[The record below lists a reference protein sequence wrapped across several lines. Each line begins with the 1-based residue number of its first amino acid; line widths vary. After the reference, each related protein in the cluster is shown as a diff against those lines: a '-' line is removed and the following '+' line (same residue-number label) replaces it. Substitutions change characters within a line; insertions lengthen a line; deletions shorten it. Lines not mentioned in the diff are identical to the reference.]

1 MPATVRAASSSSR
14 SRHLGRL
21 GVDSPGIMSQPK
33 RIICVSHLTGA
44 EGEAVARGVAEQLG
58 FRYLDEEIIET
69 AAEWVDLH
77 PSVVGEVERRKSL
90 MKRISESMRGQS
102 LPSRPDASGQRRSGA
117 AALREMP
124 TDEDLR
130 TLIIDAIREAA
141 QEGEIVIA
149 SHAASIVLADRK
161 DAFRVLV
168 TASQKTRLGRIAG
181 AGNLDA
187 RRAEK
192 LLAEGDAARAEYLK
206 RFHSVELELPI
217 HYDLVVNTDDLAPE
231 RAADLIVLA
240 AK

>member
-1 MPATVRAASSSSR
+1 
-14 SRHLGRL
+14 
-21 GVDSPGIMSQPK
+21 MSQPK

-44 EGEAVARGVAEQLG
+44 EGEAVARSVAEQLG

-90 MKRISESMRGQS
+90 MTRISESMRGQS
-102 LPSRPDASGQRRSGA
+102 LPSRPDASGQRQSGA

-130 TLIIDAIREAA
+130 TLITDAIREAA
-141 QEGEIVIA
+141 QEGDIVIA

-168 TASQKTRLGRIAG
+168 TASQKTRAGRIA
-181 AGNLDA
+181 DA
-187 RRAEK
+187 RNLEAQRAEK
-192 LLAEGDAARAEYLK
+192 LLAEEDAARDDYLK
-206 RFHSVELELPI
+206 RFHNVERELPV